1 MLDTGVHAT
10 VEDLARAKALAPSYV
25 SRVLRLTLLAP
36 EIVEAILDGTQQVAL
51 TAERLKRASE
61 LPLLW
66 DQQRA
71 MLGVDELEGGDLR
84 PAVGSRV
91 AKLEGGALA
100 SQRTGRLINQRSGH
114 SAAHA
119 LVGGSNPA
127 KPTTQSPTFTKLPG
141 ALSLGTFRPA
151 PCATRISTAVTWRR
165 SSTAKSTTTDENE
178 TARRPRLRRS
188 GGLCGLGRLSARLR
202 RTRRPRTCRRYADQV
217 PRQLVALHETVRA
230 RPPGTPKRSDA

>member
-1 MLDTGVHAT
+1 M
-10 VEDLARAKALAPSYV
+10 

-36 EIVEAILDGTQQVAL
+36 DIVEAILDGTQPVAL

-71 MLGVDELEGGDLR
+71 MLGVDELEGGDLC

-91 AKLEGGALA
+91 AKLVGGAQA
-100 SQRTGRLINQRSGH
+100 SQRTGRLMNQRSGH

-127 KPTTQSPTFTKLPG
+127 KPTTQSLAF
-141 ALSLGTFRPA
+141 A
-151 PCATRISTAVTWRR
+151 
-165 SSTAKSTTTDENE
+165 
-178 TARRPRLRRS
+178 
-188 GGLCGLGRLSARLR
+188 GLCVLRDLGRSQKWFG
-202 RTRRPRTCRRYADQV
+202 CRF
-217 PRQLVALHETVRA
+217 E
-230 RPPGTPKRSDA
+230 